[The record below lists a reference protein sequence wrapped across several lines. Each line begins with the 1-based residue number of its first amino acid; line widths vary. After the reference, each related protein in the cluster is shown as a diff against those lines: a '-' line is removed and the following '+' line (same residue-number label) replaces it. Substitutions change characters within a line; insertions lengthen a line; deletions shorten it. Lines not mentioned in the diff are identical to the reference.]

1 MAKIDLLRKIIREEV
16 ENALK
21 KEMPKILKEIVASQ
35 PMKMTQASSLKEVAI
50 KNPFQVSAPG
60 LQKAPIPGT
69 LNTRAFVPA
78 QQAKFVGKDPLSQL
92 LAETATSMG
101 EEDNYAYGSEDV
113 MADGMSYFNPGEAQ
127 LGSVDSM
134 LSSAVPSSQPELVQ
148 INQVP
153 DFTDLMAKMMAKGVI

>member
-35 PMKMTQASSLKEVAI
+35 PMKATQANSLKEVAI

-60 LQKAPIPGT
+60 LEKPIPGT
-69 LNTRAFVPA
+69 LNTRPFVPS

-113 MADGMSYFNPGEAQ
+113 MADGMNYFNPGESQ

-153 DFTDLMAKMMAKGVI
+153 DFTDLMTKLRAKGVM